1 MMWSNMALLD
11 DLEFPVLTDPL
22 ASVAETEH
30 FLWSH
35 LRARITN
42 HRTLVATNSNNRVDF
57 DRIDVSDALMQR
69 GDEEE
74 EGIVAE
80 SSSGGESLNVTLR
93 VGERV
98 TRGRDWIWGRS
109 DGGAGNVGSVVEV
122 RESSLSRSFAL
133 AKREEELTTRVGN

>member
-42 HRTLVATNSNNRVDF
+42 HRILVATNSNNHVDS

-74 EGIVAE
+74 VE

-122 RESSLSRSFAL
+122 RESSRSRSFTL
-133 AKREEELTTRVGN
+133 AKREEELTTRLGN